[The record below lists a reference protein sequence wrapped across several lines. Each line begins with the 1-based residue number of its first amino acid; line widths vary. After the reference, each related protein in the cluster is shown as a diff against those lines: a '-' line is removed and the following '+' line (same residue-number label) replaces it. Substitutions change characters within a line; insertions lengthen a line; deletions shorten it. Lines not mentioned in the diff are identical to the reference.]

1 MDYVDESDVEVFTMK
16 LTLVMY
22 WRENGFHSKWYG
34 GQESSTRC
42 NFRKHVQ
49 IEKAPANQE
58 NIFTYLTAGAAN
70 AHNTTKEIILF
81 AVRFFICLCCEHL
94 QRMFC
99 KIDEVVFL
107 MCRCF
112 FSICSVEISRQLH
125 NDLIFSS
132 KKKSF
137 VEHLH
142 LCI

>member
-1 MDYVDESDVEVFTMK
+1 M
-16 LTLVMY
+16 
-22 WRENGFHSKWYG
+22 
-34 GQESSTRC
+34 
-42 NFRKHVQ
+42 Q

-70 AHNTTKEIILF
+70 AHNTSKERIVF

-112 FSICSVEISRQLH
+112 FSICRVELSRQLH

-142 LCI
+142 LSDAFIQSDLQCIQVIHIYCQYMCSLRIEPTTFALLTQCSSH